1 MWPFRAVLTR
11 LMVPSR
17 CRFLVDKKFG
27 AARYAKAILGVAA
40 AGLLVSACGGEYT
53 QSALV
58 PRSDFARNLD
68 ALFRGIFWWALAVF
82 ILVEGALVVAVLR
95 FRERPGADKP
105 KPVHGNT
112 LLEITWTLAPA
123 IVLILIAIPTIRSI
137 WLVDRPP
144 TAEAMVVEA
153 IGHQWWWEF
162 RYPELGVVT
171 ANEMHLPVGRTVDVR
186 LRSADVIHSF
196 WFPQMGGKRDV
207 IPGHETFLW
216 FTPDSTGLY
225 TGQCAE
231 FCGIA
236 HALMKME
243 LVVEEPAAFE
253 TWVESMRAEVALPA
267 AGDSTEAGALMTAGS
282 QAFMSGGCIACHT
295 IAGTLAQ
302 GVLGPDLTHVGGRR
316 TIAAGILENSPEE
329 MARWIRD
336 PQAIKTG
343 VLMPTMGLS
352 EEQIQT
358 IVAYLQGLK

>member
-1 MWPFRAVLTR
+1 MHRNFSA
-11 LMVPSR
+11 
-17 CRFLVDKKFG
+17 D
-27 AARYAKAILGVAA
+27 RYAKTLLGVAA
-40 AGLLVSACGGEYT
+40 AGFLLSACGGEYT
-53 QSALV
+53 QSAMV
-58 PRSDFARNLD
+58 PRSDFARNVD
-68 ALFRGIFWWALAVF
+68 ELFRGIFWWAVAVF
-82 ILVEGALVVAVLR
+82 VLVEGALLVAVLR
-95 FRERPGADKP
+95 FREKPGADEP

-112 LLEITWTLAPA
+112 VLEITWTLAPA

-144 TAEAMVVEA
+144 TTEAMVVEV

-207 IPGHETFLW
+207 IPGHETFVW
-216 FTPDSTGLY
+216 FTPDSTGRY

-243 LVVEEPAAFE
+243 LVVEEPDAFE
-253 TWVESMRAEVALPA
+253 SWAESMGAEVVLPA
-267 AGDSTEAGALMTAGS
+267 ADDTTESGALLAAGS
-282 QAFMSGGCIACHT
+282 RAFMSGGCIACHT
-295 IAGTLAQ
+295 IAGTLAR
-302 GVLGPDLTHVGGRR
+302 GVLGPDLTHIGGRR
-316 TIAAGILENSPEE
+316 TIASGILENTPEE

-336 PQAIKTG
+336 PQAVKPG

-352 EEQIQT
+352 VEQIQT
-358 IVAYLQGLK
+358 ITTYLQGLK